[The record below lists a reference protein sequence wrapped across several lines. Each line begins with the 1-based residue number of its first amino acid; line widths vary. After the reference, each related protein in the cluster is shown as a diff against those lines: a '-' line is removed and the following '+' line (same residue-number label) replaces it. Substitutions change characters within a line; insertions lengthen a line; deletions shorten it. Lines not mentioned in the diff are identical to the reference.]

1 MHRQIIFSILLLT
14 SLFLPPSALSQS
26 SPMPI
31 PNLTTGRLN
40 SICNQLLN
48 DGQQAVSFNQGLCI
62 GIILGVEDNAHYDK
76 KICVPK
82 DIDIKERIR
91 VVNNYIANQP
101 NRAGEAFA
109 SLTFDAMAQKWPCRS
124 K

>member
-1 MHRQIIFSILLLT
+1 MNRYTKNLVLLLISILLPMSVLAEST
-14 SLFLPPSALSQS
+14 L
-26 SPMPI
+26 MPI
-31 PNLTTGRLN
+31 PNLTTGRLS

-48 DGQQAVSFNQGLCI
+48 DKKQAVSFNQGLCI

-91 VVNNYIANQP
+91 VVNNYIVNQP

-109 SLTFDAMAQKWPCRS
+109 SLTFDAMAQKWPGRS

>member
-1 MHRQIIFSILLLT
+1 MLRYISFSILLLT
-14 SLFLPPSALSQS
+14 SLFLPVSALSES
-26 SPMPI
+26 LPI

>member
-1 MHRQIIFSILLLT
+1 
-14 SLFLPPSALSQS
+14 
-26 SPMPI
+26 MPI
-31 PNLTTGRLN
+31 T
-40 SICNQLLN
+40 I
-48 DGQQAVSFNQGLCI
+48 
-62 GIILGVEDNAHYDK
+62 K

-91 VVNNYIANQP
+91 VVNNYIATQSNK
-101 NRAGEAFA
+101 AGEAFA

>member
-1 MHRQIIFSILLLT
+1 MPRQISFSILLLT
-14 SLFLPPSALSQS
+14 SLLFPVSALSEP
-26 SPMPI
+26 SPLPI
-31 PNLTTGRLN
+31 PNLTTSKLN
-40 SICNQLLN
+40 SICSQLLN
-48 DGQQAVSFNQGLCI
+48 DSQQAVSFNHGLCV

-82 DIDIKERIR
+82 VVDIKERIR
-91 VVNNYIANQP
+91 VVNNYIATQP

-109 SLTFDAMAQKWPCRS
+109 SLTFDAMAQKWPCLS